1 VYGWLV
7 IMHTTLLSAVIDG
20 DNFSCHPVRVSV
32 LRARRYSARSVIV
45 VVVAR
50 EAIFG
55 VSRGSAS
62 PLFRIPR
69 RQETLLRVSGRSE
82 KIQRVS
88 GRSEKIQ
95 RVSRRQKEVLGISG
109 RKAARVSTETF
120 HVAIVSPPMLTSN

>member
-1 VYGWLV
+1 MYGWLV

-88 GRSEKIQ
+88 
-95 RVSRRQKEVLGISG
+95 RRQKEVLGISG

>member
-1 VYGWLV
+1 
-7 IMHTTLLSAVIDG
+7 MHTTLLSAVIDG

-88 GRSEKIQ
+88 
-95 RVSRRQKEVLGISG
+95 RRQKEVLGISG